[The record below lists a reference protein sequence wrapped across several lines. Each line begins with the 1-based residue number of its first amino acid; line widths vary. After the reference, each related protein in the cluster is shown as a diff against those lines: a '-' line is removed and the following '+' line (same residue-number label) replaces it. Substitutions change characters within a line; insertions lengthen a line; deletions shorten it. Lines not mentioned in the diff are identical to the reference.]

1 MYFIIENHT
10 NPDGSVS
17 TETTARQTFAS
28 GLSFYHERIS
38 KMVLNE
44 QFVSVDVL
52 LVDKDL
58 NTVKDG
64 HSHIENGEVY
74 LVT

>member
-1 MYFIIENHT
+1 MYFVIENHT
-10 NPDGSVS
+10 NPDGAVS

-38 KMVLNE
+38 KMVVNE
-44 QFVSVDVL
+44 QYVSVDIL

-58 NTVKDG
+58 NTVRDG
-64 HSHIENGEVY
+64 HSHIENGEVE
-74 LVT
+74 LR

>member
-10 NPDGSVS
+10 NPDGSVA
-17 TETTARQTFAS
+17 TETTVRKTFAS

-38 KMVLNE
+38 KMVVSE
-44 QFVSVDVL
+44 QYVSVDIL

-58 NTVKDG
+58 NTVTDG
-64 HSHIENGEVY
+64 HSHIENGEVK
-74 LVT
+74 LR

>member
-10 NPDGSVS
+10 NADGSVR

-28 GLSFYHERIS
+28 GLSLYHERIS
-38 KMVLNE
+38 KMVVNE
-44 QFVSVDVL
+44 QYVSVDVL

-58 NTVKDG
+58 STVRYG
-64 HSHIENGEVY
+64 HAHIENGKVEY
-74 LVT
+74 R